1 MALQNQ
7 KGWLPIRDLLFN
19 LTARTRICNRREKG
33 LHACVDFAC
42 GDPSTN
48 LIPTPIEAGSE
59 AARGE
64 VARGER
70 SGQRGDEE
78 RRVVLRPVKTAS
90 LEKGRCGTRMETN
103 TPLNNS

>member
-1 MALQNQ
+1 MDPNE
-7 KGWLPIRDLLFN
+7 KCHPIRDPLFN
-19 LTARTRICNRREKG
+19 PTAKTRIWHRREKG

-59 AARGE
+59 AAKGE
-64 VARGER
+64 VVRGER
-70 SGQRGDEE
+70 SGQGGDEE

-90 LEKGRCGTRMETN
+90 LEKGGAGQGRKQTHR
-103 TPLNNS
+103 

>member
-1 MALQNQ
+1 MDPNE
-7 KGWLPIRDLLFN
+7 KCHPIRDPLFN

-59 AARGE
+59 VAEGKLPGESEGGRG
-64 VARGER
+64 
-70 SGQRGDEE
+70 
-78 RRVVLRPVKTAS
+78 RR
-90 LEKGRCGTRMETN
+90 
-103 TPLNNS
+103 

>member
-1 MALQNQ
+1 MDPNE
-7 KGWLPIRDLLFN
+7 KCHPIRDPLFN
-19 LTARTRICNRREKG
+19 PTAKTRIWHRREKG

-64 VARGER
+64 VARRER
-70 SGQRGDEE
+70 SGQGAMRKEGW
-78 RRVVLRPVKTAS
+78 
-90 LEKGRCGTRMETN
+90 C
-103 TPLNNS
+103 